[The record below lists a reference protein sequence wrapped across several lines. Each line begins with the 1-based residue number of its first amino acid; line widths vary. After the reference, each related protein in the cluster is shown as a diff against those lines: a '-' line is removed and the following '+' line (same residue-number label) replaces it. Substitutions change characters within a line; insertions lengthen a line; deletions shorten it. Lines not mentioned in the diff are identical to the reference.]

1 MSVFDKLRS
10 WLSKDDAAAE
20 GQTPEERAEAEM
32 QAQAIKRETE
42 IQGGVSASGSADWER
57 DSKRPH

>member
-10 WLSKDDAAAE
+10 WWNKDDAAE
-20 GQTPEERAEAEM
+20 GQTPEERTEAEM

-57 DSKRPH
+57 DSERPH